1 METKK
6 FSSLESKALQW
17 KRGFLE
23 LFEQDFKVDLKSTGM
38 TSAMSKFL
46 RRTAE
51 VGSFAVVCGRHFYDD
66 ACRVAGTDKGRQK
79 GIGGD

>member
-23 LFEQDFKVDLKSTGM
+23 LFEQDFKVDLEKHRDDVSYVEI
-38 TSAMSKFL
+38 F
-46 RRTAE
+46 TAYGGS
-51 VGSFAVVCGRHFYDD
+51 GSFAVVCGRHFYDD

>member
-23 LFEQDFKVDLKSTGM
+23 LFEQDFKVDLEKHRDDVSYVEM
-38 TSAMSKFL
+38 RPAFL
-46 RRTAE
+46 
-51 VGSFAVVCGRHFYDD
+51 
-66 ACRVAGTDKGRQK
+66 
-79 GIGGD
+79 

>member
-23 LFEQDFKVDLKSTGM
+23 LFEQDFKVDLEKHRDDVSYVEI
-38 TSAMSKFL
+38 F
-46 RRTAE
+46 TA
-51 VGSFAVVCGRHFYDD
+51 CGRHFYDD